1 MDVGGIEFKRFG
13 ELSAPCK
20 PPYSCRSENG
30 KGEIVKQGG
39 LQADE
44 QNGGFGSLCDKGLA

>member
-1 MDVGGIEFKRFG
+1 MDMGSIEFKRFG

-30 KGEIVKQGG
+30 KGESWNKEGCR
-39 LQADE
+39 LT
-44 QNGGFGSLCDKGLA
+44 NKMSTCR